1 MTAKVNIDIADLAA
15 EYQSAYEHGE
25 LDSYYFRRW
34 RFPDVWAG
42 WLSETR
48 LPDLAPTQA
57 LTLYRAA
64 GGRRS
69 KIFAANP
76 IAEVRDAIDF
86 LLYDTIT
93 LEARFNECVAED
105 GAYKLAGAG
114 PEFVSWLL
122 CLRNPTLLAIWNRS
136 AERALKPLGRY
147 PPTMARGHWGLRYLD
162 LLAALE
168 QIRRQYGLADYPEV
182 DQFCYFISRQWRPG
196 KGSGPDF

>member
-1 MTAKVNIDIADLAA
+1 MTAAVNIDSAALAA

-25 LDSYYFRRW
+25 LDRYYFRRW
-34 RFPDVWAG
+34 RSPSAWAG

-48 LPDLAPTQA
+48 LPDLAPAQA

-64 GGRRS
+64 GGRSS

-93 LEARFNECVAED
+93 LEARFNECVAEE

-122 CLRNPTLLAIWNRS
+122 CLRNPTLLAIWNPA
-136 AERALKPLGRY
+136 AERALKRLGRY

-162 LLAALE
+162 LLEAMQ
-168 QIRRQYGLADYPEV
+168 QIRRQYALADYPEV
-182 DQFCYFISRQWRPG
+182 DHFCYFISRQWRPG
-196 KGSGPDF
+196 KETGPEF

>member
-25 LDSYYFRRW
+25 LDRYYFRRW
-34 RFPDVWAG
+34 RSPDAWAG

-48 LPDLAPTQA
+48 LPDLAPAQA

-64 GGRRS
+64 GGRSS
-69 KIFAANP
+69 KVFAANP
-76 IAEVRDAIDF
+76 IAEVRDTIDF

-114 PEFVSWLL
+114 QEFVSWLL
-122 CLRNPTLLAIWNRS
+122 CLRNPTLLAIWNPA
-136 AERALKPLGRY
+136 AERALKRLGRY

-168 QIRRQYGLADYPEV
+168 QIRRQYALADYPEV

-196 KGSGPDF
+196 KETGPDF